1 MVKSCV
7 YKSGIAVWVNAAASI
22 CVPHH
27 ARRSAILLLFRMEY
41 LVRQTLV
48 STAPL
53 CHIDVRQRAL
63 RHQRQIQDSAVFQ
76 LAGRAEW
83 PARSAAGRQPLG
95 PHYSCAWFQWHA
107 WLQQSLDANSHRPEL
122 GNNNGAARRERAGPA
137 QVPIFAQRGL
147 NACSNQCLTTATF
160 DHSQVRVRREVNTSI

>member
-1 MVKSCV
+1 M
-7 YKSGIAVWVNAAASI
+7 NADAST
-22 CVPHH
+22 C
-27 ARRSAILLLFRMEY
+27 ARNHGLRSAILLRFRMKCP
-41 LVRQTLV
+41 VRQTLV
-48 STAPL
+48 SIVPL

-95 PHYSCAWFQWHA
+95 PHYSCAWFQWHT
-107 WLQQSLDANSHRPEL
+107 WFQQSLDANSHRPEL

-137 QVPIFAQRGL
+137 QVPIFTQRGL
-147 NACSNQCLTTATF
+147 NARSNQCLTTTTF
-160 DHSQVRVRREVNTSI
+160 NHSQVCVGREVNTSI